1 MILDQLM
8 YSELIPDAIVKRKDH
23 AAHFSNKQT
32 QELKHNPASSFQY
45 IYIYKQLDV
54 EFSEATKPYCYKNE
68 EYCPQN
74 SSQRTNTLPG
84 ITEMIVPRRIGLNL
98 L

>member
-8 YSELIPDAIVKRKDH
+8 YSELIPDAIVKRKAH

-45 IYIYKQLDV
+45 IYKQMDA
-54 EFSEATKPYCYKNE
+54 EFQLARQ
-68 EYCPQN
+68 QN
-74 SSQRTNTLPG
+74 R
-84 ITEMIVPRRIGLNL
+84 IVIKTRNAALKTAHNGQIHFLGSLK
-98 L
+98 